1 MYPNLSSLLNFHWS
15 DRAACNELRMSQ
27 CLLPVVFAVAHVA
40 AHLTTRRTTGR

>member
-1 MYPNLSSLLNFHWS
+1 
-15 DRAACNELRMSQ
+15 MSQ